1 MRPYEASKIT
11 AAGTGIGI
19 GLGIAI
25 SAATPPEDLRL
36 WGRARISNNI
46 FLSIL
51 SIVFLS
57 IVLTAFRSNRN
68 RNSSL

>member
-1 MRPYEASKIT
+1 MLRPYEASKIT

-25 SAATPPEDLRL
+25 SAATPAEDLRL

-46 FLSIL
+46 FLSI
-51 SIVFLS
+51 
-57 IVLTAFRSNRN
+57 VLTAFRSNRN